1 MNFLFHKKKIKF
13 FNIYPN
19 LYISLYLSLFFFD
32 LSQLK
37 YRYELNIELINSDIE
52 RFQKVEI
59 SELQNFDETKIKNQI
74 NKFIN
79 YLIIIVRILPKEIT
93 KQFKGN
99 YISFRKILYQEKKKY
114 WLETYQ
120 ILK

>member
-1 MNFLFHKKKIKF
+1 MNFLFIKKKSNFLIF
-13 FNIYPN
+13 ILTYILVFTC
-19 LYISLYLSLFFFD
+19 LYFFFD

-79 YLIIIVRILPKEIT
+79 YFNNNSKN
-93 KQFKGN
+93 F
-99 YISFRKILYQEKKKY
+99 YQKK
-114 WLETYQ
+114 
-120 ILK
+120 